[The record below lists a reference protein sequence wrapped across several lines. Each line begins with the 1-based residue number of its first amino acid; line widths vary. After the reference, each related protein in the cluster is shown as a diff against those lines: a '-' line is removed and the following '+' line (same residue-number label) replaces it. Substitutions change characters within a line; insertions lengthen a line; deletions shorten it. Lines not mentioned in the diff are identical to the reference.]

1 MGEIQEFNPHIF
13 NNFYGLERMMN
24 GKEAIAEIEA
34 SSKRVPSLNC
44 RYFARWQ
51 IAWITL
57 KYPFERILSLFFK
70 AVSAIASTFDLQKT
84 SRLFYVLSRQMMRD
98 WHQIS
103 FQWRFNSKFEVKKDG
118 SLEEFAI
125 ASSPLLM
132 PAFNAHQLST
142 WDYYAQDPVPLNF
155 LTDSRVSALTSYSSN
170 YEHGVK
176 QALKVFFHQIK
187 NPIEKSEKDRIRKI
201 FGEKYA
207 HSPQDAFDFLN
218 AEKFPEDEKKKGI
231 HKFYNVLKAMDGYLE
246 ESCLEIP
253 LFSKGLCRGACLW
266 FIFLYLKTQEKFND
280 PLNHLLAVSGLF
292 KTGVPKQAAL
302 LQSLE
307 KLFLKLEMSTLKNH
321 SISLYE
327 LDLDRESALE
337 KLQSLNDG
345 VYRMGVLNHS
355 LVYIKVNGI
364 GYQWDPEYG
373 LVAVTEKQLL
383 DLILTDYYQ
392 PGNSDSQVYVEQYRL
407 PK

>member
-1 MGEIQEFNPHIF
+1 MGGIQEFNPHIL
-13 NNFYGLERMMN
+13 NNFYGLERMMS
-24 GKEAIAEIEA
+24 GKEAIAEIEV
-34 SSKRVPSLNC
+34 SSKNLPSSNS

-51 IAWITL
+51 IVWITL

-70 AVSAIASTFDLQKT
+70 AISTIASLLDFQ
-84 SRLFYVLSRQMMRD
+84 RPARFFYVLSRQMMRD

-118 SLEEFAI
+118 TLEEFAI

-132 PAFNAHQLST
+132 PAFNAHQISS
-142 WDYYAQDPVPLNF
+142 WDYYTQDPVPLNF
-155 LTDSRVSALTSYSSN
+155 LTDSRVKALTAHTDN
-170 YEHGVK
+170 YEHGIK
-176 QALKVFFHQIK
+176 QALKVFFHHVE
-187 NPIEKSEKDRIRKI
+187 NRLEKSEKDRIREI

-207 HSPQDAFDFLN
+207 HSPQEAFDFLK
-218 AEKFPEDEKKKGI
+218 AEFPQDETEKGI
-231 HKFYNVLKAMDGYLE
+231 HKFYNVLKAMEAYLE

-253 LFSKGLCRGACLW
+253 LFSEGLCRGACLW
-266 FIFLYLKTQEKFND
+266 FIFLYFKTQEKFTD
-280 PLNHLLAVSGLF
+280 PLNHLLSVSEQF

-307 KLFLKLEMSTLKNH
+307 KSFIKMEVSSLKNH

-337 KLQSLNDG
+337 KIQSLNYG
-345 VYRMGVLNHS
+345 IYRIGVLKHS
-355 LVYIKVNGI
+355 LVYIKVNGM

-383 DLILTDYYQ
+383 DLILANYYE
-392 PGNSDSQVYVEQYRL
+392 PGNSESQVYVEQYKM